1 MFGKDHGSFGPPSS
15 NDDVFDSCTNILELA
30 EQALSLGDLAQA
42 SHLYLAAFDASEQ
55 VGSGAYQPAIDGL
68 RKAWDAACTLKDRAL
83 AEHVFEKLEPFST
96 SEEVAEHA
104 EMLQRL
110 ALDKLEEFGFSRE
123 DLQDMADMVSEDF
136 IDAIKEG
143 QGPDA
148 VVAQV
153 VSLNKNELHPSKVP
167 LPWPHPSR
175 PDDSNTEQNDS
186 ESLKNPEDFGYAD
199 LIGFDHAIDAMN
211 KRGIGLSGDEKFEAF
226 MNSLARRHGIN
237 AIPAF
242 ETLLFRSPSRE
253 DARQFMLSTSKE
265 LGLPAVRMYMEET
278 PMGFPV
284 LCILTTPDF
293 KMNPVR
299 GGFGEAGVLMLEDID
314 IWGLPFSNTFEE
326 TEGVPYHVQLSR
338 GAREA
343 VMFIRSAVDNPEV
356 HVMATCSSDEDL
368 DEFFQDLLHPID
380 SFELSLPDEEEREAI
395 FEDIYSLYPSMRL
408 LKCDDLIRLTANLSR
423 FDMYMAAREAVDE
436 AFKTS
441 VEKRAYIPVTRDNL
455 YNKIAAYQPLDSA
468 EYQEL
473 EERAVESLRL
483 NLDSV
488 EDLLKGTE

>member
-1 MFGKDHGSFGPPSS
+1 M
-15 NDDVFDSCTNILELA
+15 LA
-30 EQALSLGDLAQA
+30 EQALSVGDLAQA

-136 IDAIKEG
+136 IDAIKDG

-153 VSLNKNELHPSKVP
+153 VSLGKNDLHPTKAA
-167 LPWPHPSR
+167 LPWPLPSR
-175 PDDSNTEQNDS
+175 SDDGNKKQDDSKSPE
-186 ESLKNPEDFGYAD
+186 NPEDFGYAD

-211 KRGIGLSGDEKFEAF
+211 KRGIGLADDEKFEEF
-226 MNSLARRHGIN
+226 MSSLALRHGIN
-237 AIPAF
+237 SVPAF

-265 LGLPAVRMYMEET
+265 FGLPAVRMYMEET

-293 KMNPVR
+293 KMNPFR
-299 GGFGEAGVLMLEDID
+299 GGFGGPGVLMLEDID
-314 IWGLPFSNTFEE
+314 VWGMPFSNNLEE
-326 TEGVPYHVQLSR
+326 AEGMPYHVQLSR

-356 HVMATCSSDEDL
+356 QVMATCSSNVEL
-368 DEFFQDLLHPID
+368 DEFFQELLHPID
-380 SFELSLPDEEEREAI
+380 TFELSLPDEDERKAI
-395 FEDIYSLYPSMRL
+395 FDDIFNLYPSLRL
-408 LKCDDLIRLTANLSR
+408 LKCDDLIRFTANLSR

-436 AFKTS
+436 AFKSS
-441 VEKRAYIPVTRDNL
+441 VEKRVYVPVTRDNL

-483 NLDSV
+483 DLDSV
-488 EDLLKGTE
+488 DDLLKGNE